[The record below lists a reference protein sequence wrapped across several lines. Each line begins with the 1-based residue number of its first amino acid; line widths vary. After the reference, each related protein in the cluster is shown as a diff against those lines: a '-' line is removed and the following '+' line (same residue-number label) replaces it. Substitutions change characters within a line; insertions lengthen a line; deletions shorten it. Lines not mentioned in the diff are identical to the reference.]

1 MNEDV
6 NTVSPTLGFIIK
18 TIDHGGYVGESRA
31 YAIIIAWANRLW
43 RSYKLNICMLD
54 SYLSLPSEGSALIEG
69 RKPRGCGWPENTA
82 FILEEL
88 LREDGCFDLGCRCNR
103 PSTYRRLQGR
113 ACRFVTRRSQL
124 THDQQSTLYH
134 LFFSRGHI
142 YAHNSK
148 AAHGSE
154 SSCFRQQDRRR

>member
-18 TIDHGGYVGESRA
+18 TIDHGGYVRESGA
-31 YAIIIAWANRLW
+31 YAMTKVWTNRLC

-54 SYLSLPSEGSALIEG
+54 SELWLPFDGSVLIIG
-69 RKPRGCGWPENTA
+69 RKLRGCGWPENSA

-103 PSTYRRLQGR
+103 SPPYRRLRGR
-113 ACRFVTRRSQL
+113 ACRFVARRSQL
-124 THDQQSTLYH
+124 THDQQSTL
-134 LFFSRGHI
+134 
-142 YAHNSK
+142 
-148 AAHGSE
+148 
-154 SSCFRQQDRRR
+154 